1 MTCYSGHTG
10 TRAPSASSPVFL
22 DVFWLTLLTLFVSL
36 TCSLPVTAHGQT
48 VILSRNGEF
57 ERPTKEGTGGTG
69 LDNTPSGGTLPGG
82 TVPGGTVP
90 GGTVPGGKLPGGTV
104 PGGTV
109 PDKTLPGET
118 TTK

>member
-1 MTCYSGHTG
+1 MTCYFEHKS
-10 TRAPSASSPVFL
+10 TRAPNAFSPIFL
-22 DVFWLTLLTLFVSL
+22 ELFWLTLFVSL
-36 TCSLPVTAHGQT
+36 TCSLPVTADGQT

-57 ERPTKEGTGGTG
+57 ERPAKEGTGRPG

-90 GGTVPGGKLPGGTV
+90 GGTLPGGTV
-104 PGGTV
+104 PGGTL

-118 TTK
+118 TTR